1 MIIQLT
7 SEVQFR
13 FTASDIFND
22 GDNGSGGS
30 LVEAALDDFKLEIIG
45 YQFMEGDLN
54 LDSSLDILD
63 VVLMVNIILGGSEYD
78 LTTSDINN
86 DGQLDILDIVLLVN
100 LILTPW
106 TITAFE

>member
-1 MIIQLT
+1 MLSEYIDLT

-45 YQFMEGDLN
+45 YEFIEGDLN
-54 LDSSLDILD
+54 LDSS
-63 VVLMVNIILGGSEYD
+63 V
-78 LTTSDINN
+78 
-86 DGQLDILDIVLLVN
+86 DILDIVLLVN
-100 LILTPW
+100 LILGEFEPSESQLSAADLNQDSVIDVIDIVTLVNM
-106 TITAFE
+106 ILTAI